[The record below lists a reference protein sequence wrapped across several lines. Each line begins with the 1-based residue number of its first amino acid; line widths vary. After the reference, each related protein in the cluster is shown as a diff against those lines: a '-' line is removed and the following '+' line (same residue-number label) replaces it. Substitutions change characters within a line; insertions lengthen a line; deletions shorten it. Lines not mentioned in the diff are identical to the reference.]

1 MIFVYLVFFALSP
14 LNKAIHVLDTGASRF
29 FAGPEN
35 TVEDFATLATKNLGN
50 LPREFTICSSM
61 STQAFKSNISPFL
74 LLHKNGKPWIV
85 FSIWSAEKDS
95 THHKINIQVSKSA
108 NLAPGSVLAT
118 VLHWSNYHYYHANFI
133 ANCHKNTKKFFLT
146 K

>member
-1 MIFVYLVFFALSP
+1 MKLIISDMIFVYLFFFALSP
-14 LNKAIHVLDTGASRF
+14 LTNAIRVLDTGASRF

-35 TVEDFATLATKNLGN
+35 TVEDFATLATENLGN

-74 LLHKNGKPWIV
+74 LLHKDGKPWIV

-108 NLAPGSVLAT
+108 NLAPGS
-118 VLHWSNYHYYHANFI
+118 
-133 ANCHKNTKKFFLT
+133 
-146 K
+146 